1 MKRVILRL
9 CSAGG
14 IRLLFRNSLIAV
26 EFGGSMTRSCSS
38 MAAQKKAVPPDARG
52 RILSVGLPLEGGC
65 A

>member
-1 MKRVILRL
+1 M
-9 CSAGG
+9 
-14 IRLLFRNSLIAV
+14 